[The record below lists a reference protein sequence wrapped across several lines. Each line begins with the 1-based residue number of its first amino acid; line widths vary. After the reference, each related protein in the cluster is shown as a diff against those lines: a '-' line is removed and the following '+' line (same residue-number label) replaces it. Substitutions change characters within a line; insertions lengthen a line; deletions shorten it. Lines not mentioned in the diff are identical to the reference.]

1 MGTSKIRNWHLWD
14 RVIEALPPVIG
25 RAAHTAADIR
35 HDGGK
40 EPGAYPVRIALF
52 GFIVVGSNLI
62 ALSVD
67 LDKEFV
73 ASALTALSIL
83 AGFLMSVLLFT
94 GNVDVF
100 GQLDHNAVS
109 HVAERL
115 SALLRFQSK
124 TFFVYMLSIFTCL
137 IWFLIPKGMI
147 RTGVETLALTFILYS
162 LLRSLLLPL
171 QLYELHSFRFKN
183 VVQDRKKA
191 AQQAWHE
198 KYTEVLAA
206 GTPLPKRGTEAG
218 DLHIDAP
225 K

>member
-14 RVIEALPPVIG
+14 RVIDVLPPVIG
-25 RAAHTAADIR
+25 RAVHTGAGIGR
-35 HDGGK
+35 DGSQ
-40 EPGAYPVRIALF
+40 EPRAYPVRIAVF
-52 GFIVVGSNLI
+52 VFILVGSNMI
-62 ALSVD
+62 ARNVD

-94 GNVDVF
+94 GNVDILS
-100 GQLDHNAVS
+100 QLDHNAVS

-124 TFFVYMLSIFTCL
+124 TFFVYMLSIFICL
-137 IWFLIPKGMI
+137 VWFLTPNGMI
-147 RTGVETLALTFILYS
+147 RTGVETLALTSIVYS

-198 KYTEVLAA
+198 KYTEILAA
-206 GTPLPKRGTEAG
+206 GTPLPKPSTEAS
-218 DLHIDAP
+218 DLHVDTP